1 MGHASIWGSPARD
14 SQMQGSSTELQGLLK
29 TLLQKSSSSN
39 SFPPLSK
46 SAAVPVSCESDTN
59 RGCRNPDFLKSI
71 RVVFLGFIYL
81 LGGVYWVLE
90 VFLDFFGGV
99 SGFWVFCITYFGI
112 SMGF

>member
-81 LGGVYWVLE
+81 LGGCI
-90 VFLDFFGGV
+90 
-99 SGFWVFCITYFGI
+99 GFWRFSWIFLGGFQVF
-112 SMGF
+112 GFFV